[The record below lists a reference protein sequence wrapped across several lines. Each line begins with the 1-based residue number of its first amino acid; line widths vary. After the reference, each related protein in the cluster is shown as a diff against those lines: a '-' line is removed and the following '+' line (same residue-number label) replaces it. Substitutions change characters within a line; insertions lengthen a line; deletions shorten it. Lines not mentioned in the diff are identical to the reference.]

1 MFNAH
6 TLSWEEITMK
16 QIHEGNVVEEYML
29 GNTKIKICD
38 NAYIGKTQK
47 DIDKILANIAR
58 IVRDGYLKN
67 S

>member
-1 MFNAH
+1 
-6 TLSWEEITMK
+6 MK
-16 QIHEGNVVEEYML
+16 QVHEGNVVEEYML

-38 NAYIGKTQK
+38 NAYIGKTQE

-58 IVRDGYLKN
+58 IVRNGYLKN